1 VRQLTMTEDRR
12 VEWWDVPEPRLQEA
26 RDALVRP
33 VAVAACDLD
42 ARIISGEAPLP
53 GPVALGHELVA
64 EVVDVGDA
72 AAAAG
77 VTPGDTT
84 VVPFQISCGDC
95 ARCKAGQTGMCET
108 VPRHSMY
115 GFGPFGGAWGG
126 ALSDLLRV
134 PFADHML
141 VPLPE
146 GIDPV
151 SVASAS
157 DNLPDAWRTVAPV
170 VKPGDKVLI
179 AGGGGVSI
187 ALFAVAIA
195 KALGASRVD
204 YLDDDPGR
212 LALAAELGA
221 EPMPAPPDGP
231 IGPYEVTVDASANP
245 ERLAT
250 ALRSTGP
257 CGTCT
262 SVGIYWQ
269 NDTPLPLLEMYD
281 RAVTFTTGS
290 PQARPAIPEVLE
302 LVAAGKLEP
311 ERITTR
317 VVSFGEAPEALTER
331 YTKLVMVP
339 D

>member
-1 VRQLTMTEDRR
+1 MTEGRR
-12 VEWWDVPEPRLQEA
+12 VEWWDVPEPRLQDT

-33 VAVAACDLD
+33 LAVAACDLD
-42 ARIISGEAPLP
+42 ARMISGEAPIP

-64 EVVDVGDA
+64 EVVDAGDE
-72 AAAAG
+72 AAAG
-77 VTPGDTT
+77 GVSPGDVA
-84 VVPFQISCGDC
+84 VVPFQISCGHC
-95 ARCKAGQTGMCET
+95 ARCKASQTGMCET

-115 GFGPFGGAWGG
+115 GFGSFGGDWGG
-126 ALSDLLRV
+126 ALSDLVRV

-141 VPLPE
+141 VKVPD
-146 GIDPV
+146 GVDPV
-151 SVASAS
+151 RVASGS

-170 VKPGDKVLI
+170 IKPGDSVLV
-179 AGGGGVSI
+179 AGGGGISI
-187 ALFAVAIA
+187 ALYAVEIA
-195 KALGASRVD
+195 LALGASHVA
-204 YLDDDPGR
+204 YLDHDPGR

-221 EPMPAPPDGP
+221 EPITAPAQGR
-231 IGPYEVTVDASANP
+231 IGPYQVTVDASADP
-245 ERLAT
+245 ASLAT
-250 ALRSTGP
+250 ALRSTAP

-281 RAVTFTTGS
+281 RAVTFVTGS

-302 LVAAGKLEP
+302 LVAKGRLEP

-317 VVSFGEAPEALTER
+317 VVSFDDAPEALAEP

-339 D
+339 AS